1 MWKKNLNCASS
12 QSKGFWS
19 ANLLKLE
26 KIEIVQNR
34 KQYNKSLWV
43 NSIDQMKYVF
53 MSQSVIIH

>member
-1 MWKKNLNCASS
+1 MNCASS

-26 KIEIVQNR
+26 MIEIVQNR

-43 NSIDQMKYVF
+43 NTIDQMKYVF